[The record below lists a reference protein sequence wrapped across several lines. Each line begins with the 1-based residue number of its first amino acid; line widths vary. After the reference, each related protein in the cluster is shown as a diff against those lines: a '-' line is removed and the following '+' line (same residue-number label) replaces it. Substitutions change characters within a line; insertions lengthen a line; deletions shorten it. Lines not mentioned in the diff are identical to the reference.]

1 LMGRELGTLKRI
13 EAREVWRDEA
23 RDFTPWLKDNIGVL
37 GEALGM
43 DLDLVDSEVA
53 VGPFSCDLMAKDL
66 VGDRW
71 VVIENQLEPTDHS
84 HLGQLLTYGAGREAS
99 VFVWLSPRFRDE
111 HRAAVDWLNEHSDE
125 RALFFGVEIEVV
137 VIDDAPK
144 AAPNFKLVSSPNRW
158 TIVQRANTSKRES
171 SREDTVLILQR
182 AGLVEAGTVI
192 VVNEKDRVGE
202 TIRST
207 DDPMFRAR
215 FAEPIDAVKNVR
227 WEKNPQ
233 ELYSL
238 TGLSY
243 ALRDAGGPFPEPPF
257 NGFKYWRLESEPKRT
272 LWDLR
277 TELERTAHAELENA
291 QSEART

>member
-1 LMGRELGTLKRI
+1 MIGRELGTLRRI
-13 EAREVWRDEA
+13 EARDVWIDEA
-23 RDFTPWLKDNIGVL
+23 RDFTPWLKDHIGVL
-37 GEALGM
+37 GSVLGM

-53 VGPFSCDLMAKDL
+53 VGLFACDLMAKD
-66 VGDRW
+66 VGGDRW

-84 HLGQLLTYGAGREAS
+84 HLGQLLTYGAGLES
-99 VFVWLSPRFRDE
+99 EVFVWISPRFRDE
-111 HRAAVDWLNEHSDE
+111 HRAAVDWLNEHSDG
-125 RALFFGVEIEVV
+125 RALFFGVELEVV

-144 AAPNFKLVSSPNRW
+144 AAPNFKLVSSPNNW

-171 SREDTVLILQR
+171 SREDTIHVLMR

-192 VVNEKDRVGE
+192 VVKQDLVDEPRYA
-202 TIRST
+202 I
-207 DDPMFRAR
+207 DDPTIRAR
-215 FAEPIDAVKNVR
+215 FAQPIDAVKNVR

-243 ALRDAGGPFPEPPF
+243 VLRDAGVPFPQPPF
-257 NGFKYWRLESEPKRT
+257 NGFKHWRLASEPEKT

-277 TELERTAHAELENA
+277 VELEGTAPA
-291 QSEART
+291 